1 MRARTGSMA
10 AAWLLALA
18 SVCQGARAIDL
29 TPAADA
35 WQTPA
40 RVEADLR
47 IAGEATPEPANRKL
61 PAETPRP
68 IALRIGLAYTQEA
81 LNPAAD
87 GAARVARRIDGAT
100 GPKRLLVA
108 HEDPA
113 GACVVSADGVLT
125 RDQLDCVQLPADP
138 LDIDTL
144 LPAGELLPTD
154 SWKADPE
161 AIERVMRIGSTTL
174 CEVTGVIETTTARH
188 AKLRFAGPVHGLA
201 DGARVEI
208 DLRGVALFDRQTR
221 RITRLNLAWREQRA
235 VGPAT
240 PALTATAKL
249 NLVIQPPAEGQALN
263 AVDQLIAETTRLD
276 RRLAIT
282 TGGSGWRL
290 LADRDWFVVAGDR
303 HATTLRRVTGDGV
316 SMLTT
321 LAPSAS
327 TRMTLATLE
336 QELRYS
342 LGGDLATVLSTE
354 QTPRADGATIAIASA
369 GKLDGRPVEWR
380 HHHVTTDGAAIAA
393 TTTLPTT
400 TGPADDAP
408 LRRLLESLEPLNET
422 ASSATRAGA
431 LRR

>member
-10 AAWLLALA
+10 VAWLLALA
-18 SVCQGARAIDL
+18 GVSQGAGAIDL
-29 TPAADA
+29 TPDSEA
-35 WQTPA
+35 WRSPA

-47 IAGEATPEPANRKL
+47 LAGEATPEPTDPKL
-61 PAETPRP
+61 PAEAPRP
-68 IALRIGLAYTQEA
+68 IELRFGLAYTQEK
-81 LNPAAD
+81 LNPAGD
-87 GAARVARRIDGAT
+87 GAARVARLVDGAT
-100 GPKRLLVA
+100 GPNRLLVA
-108 HEDPA
+108 HEDAA

-125 RDQLDCVQLPADP
+125 RNQLDRVQLPADP

-154 SWKADPE
+154 SWQADP
-161 AIERVMRIGSTTL
+161 AAVQRVLRVDSTTL
-174 CEVTGVIETTTARH
+174 CEVTGVIETSTARH

-221 RITRLNLAWREQRA
+221 RITRLNLAWREERA

-249 NLVIQPPAEGQALN
+249 NLKIQPPEEGHTLD
-263 AVDQLIAETTRLD
+263 AVDRLIAETTRLD

-282 TGGSGWRL
+282 TGGAGWRL

-336 QELRYS
+336 QEIRYT
-342 LGGDLATVLSTE
+342 LGSDLATVLSTE
-354 QTPRADGATIAIASA
+354 QTPRADGETIAIASA

-380 HHHVTTDGAAIAA
+380 HHHVSTDGVAIAA
-393 TTTLPTT
+393 TTTLPTL

-408 LRRLLESLEPLNET
+408 LRRLLESLEPTGAAESA
-422 ASSATRAGA
+422 ASRASAF
-431 LRR
+431 RR